1 MQHHRYPAHCASP
14 GRPTLE
20 PVIPSLVLGVIGMN
34 VFAVVLV
41 VARARAFH
49 RPLYKPM
56 LLNIGLSILPV
67 FVLVVGLVAT
77 LVSLAASR
85 GDAVDSPMHVLSVVI
100 AVVSALVWLLLLPN
114 ASYLITELNLSHR
127 TDDDP
132 TPLWYD
138 IVLVITLAM
147 SGVLNLVVNVL
158 AVQVLYGVMRY
169 PDDDVAGL
177 TQPDTRLVAVA
188 IIMLSAVGVYLGRY
202 LRLNSWDV
210 THPGSFLRKV
220 RDHFTQQG
228 AVKTFLG
235 FTLVH
240 TVFIALLYLT
250 IGGTIIDLVVA
261 YQQSR

>member
-1 MQHHRYPAHCASP
+1 
-14 GRPTLE
+14 
-20 PVIPSLVLGVIGMN
+20 MN

-49 RPLYKPM
+49 QPLYRPM

-67 FVLVVGLVAT
+67 FVLLVGLVAT
-77 LVSLAASR
+77 FVALAGARS
-85 GDAVDSPMHVLSVVI
+85 DSTEGALHPVAITI

-158 AVQVLYGVMRY
+158 VVQVMYGVAMH
-169 PDDDVAGL
+169 PTDDVAGL
-177 TQPDTRLVAVA
+177 TRPDTRLIAIA

-210 THPGSFLRKV
+210 THPASFVRKV
-220 RDHFTQQG
+220 RDHFSHTG

-240 TVFIALLYLT
+240 TIFIALLYLT

-261 YQQSR
+261 SQHSR

>member
-1 MQHHRYPAHCASP
+1 
-14 GRPTLE
+14 
-20 PVIPSLVLGVIGMN
+20 MN

-49 RPLYKPM
+49 RPLYRPM

-67 FVLVVGLVAT
+67 FVLLGGLVAT
-77 LVSLAASR
+77 LVALAASR
-85 GDAVDSPMHVLSVVI
+85 SSSGGPTGTVALVI

-127 TDDDP
+127 TEDDP

-158 AVQVLYGVMRY
+158 AVQVLYGVARY
-169 PDDDVAGL
+169 PSDDVAGL
-177 TQPDTRLVAVA
+177 TEPDTRLVAVV
-188 IIMLSAVGVYLGRY
+188 IIMLSAIGVYLGRY

-210 THPGSFLRKV
+210 THPRSFVGKV
-220 RDHFTQQG
+220 RAHFG
-228 AVKTFLG
+228 EPGVVGTFLG

-240 TVFIALLYLT
+240 TIFIALLYLT

-261 YQQSR
+261 SERAR

>member
-1 MQHHRYPAHCASP
+1 M
-14 GRPTLE
+14 E
-20 PVIPSLVLGVIGMN
+20 PVITSLVLGVIGMN

-41 VARARAFH
+41 LARARAFH
-49 RPLYKPM
+49 VPLYRPM

-67 FVLVVGLVAT
+67 FVLLVGLVAT
-77 LVSLAASR
+77 LVSVSASR
-85 GDAVDSPMHVLSVVI
+85 GAAVDSPMHVVSVV
-100 AVVSALVWLLLLPN
+100 VGVGSALVWLLLLPN

-158 AVQVLYGVMRY
+158 AVQVIYGVVRH
-169 PDDDVAGL
+169 PEDDVAGL
-177 TQPDTRLVAVA
+177 TQPDTRAVA
-188 IIMLSAVGVYLGRY
+188 IGIILLCAVGVYLGRY
-202 LRLNSWDV
+202 LRLNSWDI
-210 THPGSFLRKV
+210 THPTAFVRKV
-220 RDHFTQQG
+220 RKHFGETG

-240 TVFIALLYLT
+240 TIFIALVYVT
-250 IGGTIIDLVVA
+250 IGGTIIDLVVL
-261 YQQSR
+261 YQQKA